1 MSLLS
6 PAQIRDLPGHYYETL
21 KFLVSHLK
29 TIADH
34 SEKNKV
40 GGGSGMECGGGTRTW
55 GSSAYSEL
63 LWVRN
68 LKAL

>member
-1 MSLLS
+1 MAVEPLSGAVGRQKPSQPGPMPLLS
-6 PAQIRDLPGHYYETL
+6 PTQIRDLPGHYYETL

-40 GGGSGMECGGGTRTW
+40 GP
-55 GSSAYSEL
+55 
-63 LWVRN
+63 
-68 LKAL
+68 ALV

>member
-1 MSLLS
+1 MPLLS

-21 KFLVSHLK
+21 KFLVGHLK

-40 GGGSGMECGGGTRTW
+40 DGAPCGVW
-55 GSSAYSEL
+55 GREASLGL
-63 LWVRN
+63 LSVF
-68 LKAL
+68 